1 MNAKKTRS
9 EKKTLKKE
17 RQRRKLSIEP
27 IHSGQSIDTNK
38 KLPVK
43 KYEELPLTDNK
54 PIRSIKEFIVKLEDR
69 REDSFLFRGQSNAA
83 WDVESSA
90 YRRLKKKFV
99 RDGKG
104 HVPEKQE
111 KDYNIELI
119 SQAKM
124 EDFYSESV
132 SDIAKSQLGI
142 LAQLQHNRAATSLID
157 FSANPLV
164 ALWFACQE
172 SFLSKNDNKKEGQTN
187 INNKDSDNQE
197 YNKKSNGKVFI
208 LNTTKELRKFSKV
221 DDPKKLKEYEIEE
234 LLSGKKWV
242 YWKPAHLNN
251 RITAQYSYFVIGKRK
266 LPKMKEI
273 IISREHKDKILRELS
288 KIYGIKETSL
298 FPDPVGFAE
307 ANSVNSNYGKTA
319 RDYLDLARQAFYDE
333 KIDEAT
339 VHCEETIKYCH
350 LTRNK
355 SAELIEAYKILCH
368 LKILQVGENKKKYNL
383 YLNDAKEKCD
393 TAINII
399 SIDKKLSAYKYEFYS
414 LRGTIKSL
422 LGDEKDAM
430 ADHEQA
436 INISPE
442 SSSVYYMS
450 GISKRM
456 QKDQNEAI
464 KDFDRVIELDHNNK
478 DAYKLRGNAK
488 SDAGKFAEALK
499 DYNKA
504 LELDVDNENEEIY
517 LMMGMAESGLNNK
530 NAAKEYYDKALKIKP
545 NYSEVYYQQGLLQSR
560 NKKYEDALNYFNKAI
575 KNNPKYNG
583 VYFHRGITEL
593 KLKKYKDA
601 IADFDKSIE
610 LKYREDLAYSAR
622 ADAKGGMEDYQGA
635 LDDYNAAIKIN
646 SKSYGHYINRG
657 SIKGELKDNKGAMED
672 YDKAI
677 KMSPD
682 SFPAYL
688 NRANTK
694 EALDDNHGAFQDYD
708 RVINLINKPGSGIK
722 GDIFFLYNLRGNINS
737 KLEKY
742 KESIIDYNKA
752 IMLKSNNSKAYK
764 QRGRSRHMLGEYQS
778 AIEDFNKAIKYDSN
792 DITAYIS
799 RALSKVRLNR
809 NNASSAFN
817 DFDKAI
823 AIKPDDHEIFHMR
836 GMVKSMLNED
846 KEAIE
851 DFNESIEINS
861 KDSDAYYHRG
871 ISKLSLGNTESSIID
886 FDKAI
891 EIKPDYA
898 EAYERRAYARKE
910 LDELQGSLT
919 DYNKAI
925 GYRPEYAEY
934 YNERGDLKNKLKN
947 YDGAVKDTNKSIKIN
962 PEFTT
967 AYCTRAE
974 AKENLHKK
982 KGIQKYLNEAINDY
996 NKVIELT
1003 KKDDPNDE
1011 SRERI
1016 FAKERLK
1023 DLKGNEQPKLF

>member
-1 MNAKKTRS
+1 MNAKKTKA
-9 EKKTLKKE
+9 EKKAIKRE
-17 RQRRKLSIEP
+17 NQQRKLSEATIRSDEY
-27 IHSGQSIDTNK
+27 IDTNK
-38 KLPVK
+38 SISVK
-43 KYEELPLTDNK
+43 KHEELPLTENK

-99 RDGKG
+99 RDGEG

-119 SQAKM
+119 SQARM

-172 SFLSKNDNKKEGQTN
+172 SLLPKNNNKKEGQTN

-197 YNKKSNGKVFI
+197 DNKKSHGKVFI

-221 DDPKKLKEYEIEE
+221 DDPDKLKKYKIDE
-234 LLSGKKWV
+234 LLSGEKWV

-333 KIDEAT
+333 KIEEAIM
-339 VHCEETIKYCH
+339 HCEETIKYCH
-350 LTRNK
+350 ITKNK
-355 SAELIEAYKILCH
+355 SAELIEAHKILCH
-368 LKILQVGENKKKYNL
+368 LKILQAGENKKTYKI
-383 YLNDAKEKCD
+383 YLNDAKDKCD
-393 TAINII
+393 ASINII
-399 SIDKKLSAYKYEFYS
+399 DADKKLSAYKYEFYS

-436 INISPE
+436 INTSPE

-464 KDFDRVIELDHNNK
+464 KDFDRVIQIDSSDK

-504 LELDVDNENEEIY
+504 LELDVNNEDEKIY
-517 LMMGMAESGLNNK
+517 LMMGMAESELNNK
-530 NAAKEYYDKALKIKP
+530 NAAKAYYDKALKIKP
-545 NYSEVYYQQGLLQSR
+545 NYSEVYYQQGLLQARS
-560 NKKYEDALNYFNKAI
+560 KKYEEALNYFNKAI

-583 VYFHRGITEL
+583 AYFHRGITEL

-601 IADFDKSIE
+601 IADFDKAIE
-610 LKYREDLAYSAR
+610 LEYKKDIVYSAR
-622 ADAKGGMEDYQGA
+622 ADAKGEMEDYQGA

-646 SKSYGHYINRG
+646 SKSYGFYINRG
-657 SIKGELKDNKGAMED
+657 SIKGKLKDNKGAMDD

-677 KMSPD
+677 KINPD

-694 EALDDNHGAFQDYD
+694 EASNDNHGAFQDYD

-722 GDIFFLYNLRGNINS
+722 GDVFILYIIRGNIKN
-737 KLEKY
+737 KLKKY

-752 IMLKSNNSKAYK
+752 IMLKSNSSEAYA
-764 QRGRSRHMLGEYQS
+764 QRGRIKHMLEEYQS
-778 AIEDFNKAIKYDSN
+778 AIEDFNKAIKYNSN
-792 DITAYIS
+792 DVTAYIS

-823 AIKPDDHEIFHMR
+823 TIQSDDHKIFHMR
-836 GMVKSMLNED
+836 GIVRGMINED

-851 DFNESIEINS
+851 DFNKSIEINS
-861 KDSDAYYHRG
+861 KYSEVYYHRG

-891 EIKPDYA
+891 EIKSDYA
-898 EAYERRAYARKE
+898 EAYRVRAGAREKLGE
-910 LDELQGSLT
+910 HQGALA

-925 GYRPEYAEY
+925 GYKPEFEEA
-934 YNERGDLKNKLKN
+934 YNGRGDLKNKLEN
-947 YDGAVKDTNKSIKIN
+947 YDEAIKDTNKAIDIN
-962 PEFTT
+962 PDH
-967 AYCTRAE
+967 AISYCTRGE
-974 AKENLHKK
+974 VQENLYKK
-982 KGIQKYLNEAINDY
+982 KGDYKYLNEAINDY
-996 NKVIELT
+996 EKVMELT
-1003 KKDDPNDE
+1003 EKDSPDYEPM
-1011 SRERI
+1011 ERT

-1023 DLKGNEQPKLF
+1023 SLKPYVQNKLL